1 MRHVDRH
8 ELDAGL
14 LEAKQEM
21 RVAGEPI
28 EATYDELGVEG
39 AAGVER
45 SASAGRLSARFP
57 LSTSTNSLTSCQRP
71 PFSHA
76 STAARWFQGGGRS
89 RPAVGWKRAE
99 RRTLSLNQEDL
110 SGSCTDCPRLAAR
123 RLGGWLV

>member
-1 MRHVDRH
+1 VRHVDRH

-71 PFSHA
+71 RSATPRPRRAGFKA
-76 STAARWFQGGGRS
+76 EAA
-89 RPAVGWKRAE
+89 
-99 RRTLSLNQEDL
+99 
-110 SGSCTDCPRLAAR
+110 LALP
-123 RLGGWLV
+123 LGGNAQSDGLSA